1 MNLTRRTFIKNS
13 ALTAA
18 ALLAL
23 AASPAFAAEAGK
35 TLVVFFSH
43 TGENYNV
50 GVIEKGNTAIIAE
63 MIAAKTGADSFE
75 IKPARPYPKTYK
87 QCADAAK
94 KEQND
99 RARPEYLGGVDNLAG
114 YDRVFIGAPV
124 WWGDWPMIVYSF
136 LEKNDLSGKTLIP
149 FCTHEGSGLSG
160 FGAKLSAAVPGAKV
174 LEGLAVTGRAAQR
187 NREAAEKAVDGWLHG
202 LGK

>member
-1 MNLTRRTFIKNS
+1 MRLTLILSLIAF
-13 ALTAA
+13 
-18 ALLAL
+18 AL
-23 AASPAFAAEAGK
+23 AAPAAFAAETGK

-50 GVIEKGNTAIIAE
+50 GVITEGNTAIIAK

-75 IKPARPYPKTYK
+75 IKPVKPYPQKYK
-87 QCADAAK
+87 ECTDVAK
-94 KEQND
+94 AELNAQ
-99 RARPEYLGGVDNLAG
+99 ARPEYQGGVENLAQ

-124 WWGDWPMIVYSF
+124 WWADWPMVVYTF

-160 FGAKLSAAVPGAKV
+160 FGAKLAAAVPGAKV
-174 LEGLAVTGRAAQR
+174 LEGLAVTGRTAQKDR
-187 NREAAEKAVDGWLHG
+187 KAAEKAVDGWLQG
-202 LGK
+202 LAR

>member
-1 MNLTRRTFIKNS
+1 MKHGIRLVLLLCG
-13 ALTAA
+13 ALFT
-18 ALLAL
+18 LAVP
-23 AASPAFAAEAGK
+23 PAFTAEAGK

-50 GVIEKGNTAIIAE
+50 GFIEKGNTAIIAG

-75 IKPARPYPKTYK
+75 LKPLRPYPTKYK
-87 QCADAAK
+87 ACTDVAK
-94 KEQND
+94 KERND
-99 RARPEYLGGVDNLAG
+99 HARPEYAGDVDNLTQ

-124 WWGDWPMIVYSF
+124 WWGDWPMIVYTF

-160 FGAKLSAAVPGAKV
+160 FGAKLSAAAPGAKV
-174 LEGLAVTGRAAQR
+174 LDGLAVTGRVAQKD
-187 NREAAEKAVDGWLHG
+187 REAADKAVTVWLQG